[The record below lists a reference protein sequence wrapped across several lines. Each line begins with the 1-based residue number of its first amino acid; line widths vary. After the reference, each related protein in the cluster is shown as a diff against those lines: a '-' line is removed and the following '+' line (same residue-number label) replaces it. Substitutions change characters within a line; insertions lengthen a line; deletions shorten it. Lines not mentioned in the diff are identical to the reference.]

1 MNGSIHFKI
10 WWEGKLKG
18 KETLSLERRLIWLHF
33 FVGVLDLFHL
43 HQFWKL
49 NSGSFCSHSCPA
61 TWFWFGGGLRNV
73 IQDAQD
79 TMGCILLF
87 FGEGGCILCM
97 KCLILVVNSFW
108 PPGHLCRCLAGY
120 LLENWHPSG
129 LELKTP
135 VCDFQGGSYPL
146 ETLFSRSQNKW
157 KTASRV
163 GWGPRSKLGPLG
175 PCQRAK
181 MGASMIYLWL
191 DDWLVFV
198 RHKVDHRLQRSVL
211 LHFGNWCQRHAPDL
225 DPPSY
230 LISDCDLSCLLQGA
244 LDISHLLQDT
254 ASELGWEPL
263 PFFPCHWSWAGKGK
277 LQCMHHQVVIGD

>member
-87 FGEGGCILCM
+87 FGGGGCILYM

-108 PPGHLCRCLAGY
+108 PPGHLCQCLAGY

-129 LELKTP
+129 LELKNS
-135 VCDFQGGSYPL
+135 CMWLS
-146 ETLFSRSQNKW
+146 
-157 KTASRV
+157 
-163 GWGPRSKLGPLG
+163 GW
-175 PCQRAK
+175 
-181 MGASMIYLWL
+181 
-191 DDWLVFV
+191 
-198 RHKVDHRLQRSVL
+198 
-211 LHFGNWCQRHAPDL
+211 
-225 DPPSY
+225 
-230 LISDCDLSCLLQGA
+230 LISIRNTLLQKPKQMKDSFKGW
-244 LDISHLLQDT
+244 
-254 ASELGWEPL
+254 LG
-263 PFFPCHWSWAGKGK
+263 S
-277 LQCMHHQVVIGD
+277 

>member
-87 FGEGGCILCM
+87 FGGGGLHIVYEMSDPGREFILTSRASVSMSGWVSAGELAPIWTGIKNSCM
-97 KCLILVVNSFW
+97 WL
-108 PPGHLCRCLAGY
+108 
-120 LLENWHPSG
+120 SG
-129 LELKTP
+129 
-135 VCDFQGGSYPL
+135 
-146 ETLFSRSQNKW
+146 W
-157 KTASRV
+157 
-163 GWGPRSKLGPLG
+163 
-175 PCQRAK
+175 
-181 MGASMIYLWL
+181 
-191 DDWLVFV
+191 
-198 RHKVDHRLQRSVL
+198 
-211 LHFGNWCQRHAPDL
+211 
-225 DPPSY
+225 
-230 LISDCDLSCLLQGA
+230 LISIRNTLLQKPKQMKDSFKGW
-244 LDISHLLQDT
+244 
-254 ASELGWEPL
+254 LG
-263 PFFPCHWSWAGKGK
+263 S
-277 LQCMHHQVVIGD
+277 